1 MIPSLAD
8 ALWEPDTGERW
19 QTGAHAAWVTRDIVL
34 LVGAAVVY
42 LNWRLTASPTMGWY
56 SALLTAVSIHLLCF
70 DLLLLTAGPD
80 SAEFAPDQN
89 PDFLPL
95 VAAPALVVLAVRQTP
110 VPARLNPLALGAAIA
125 LLSGGVRMVQVDQVG
140 GLRTLQG
147 EHPWVVASGMVLLG
161 AAACVMMASARAVPV
176 RERIASIAAG
186 AVLVVSHAGAAVTPD
201 GRAHAAVATAG
212 VIGAMGIVV
221 SAVKLCSSA
230 ALTIQASSTL
240 LGDQV
245 VQAERRV
252 LRDAEVLHELRA
264 TVAGVNKASR
274 LLRRGDSLLP
284 KSHRVKLESMLEH
297 ELDRMERLLE
307 HRPETGGR
315 VVDLDD
321 LIDPLVTAQRA
332 LGFDVLWEP
341 TGHQVVGSADDLTE
355 AIHILLA
362 NAGRHAGDGTT
373 EVSVGREAGNG
384 VVIRVSDTG
393 PGISADVVELLFR
406 RGARSDSSPGEGIGL
421 HVARR
426 LVRDHGGDLLL
437 ERTERGGGST
447 FLMIIPDMGKES
459 AS

>member
-8 ALWEPDTGERW
+8 ALWEPDTAERW

-34 LVGAAVVY
+34 LLSAAVGY
-42 LNWRLTASPTMGWY
+42 LNWRLTASPTIGWY

-95 VAAPALVVLAVRQTP
+95 VAAPALVVLAVQQAPIPR
-110 VPARLNPLALGAAIA
+110 RLNPLALGAALA
-125 LLSGGVRMVQVDQVG
+125 LLSGSVRMIQVDQVG
-140 GLRTLQG
+140 GLRSLQA
-147 EHPWVVASGMVLLG
+147 EYPWAVAAGMVVLG
-161 AAACVMMASARAVPV
+161 GAACVMMANARAVPV

-186 AVLVVSHAGAAVTPD
+186 AVLVISHAGAAVTPD
-201 GRAHAAVATAG
+201 GRAHAAVAAAG
-212 VIGAMGIVV
+212 VIGAVGIAV
-221 SAVKLCSSA
+221 SSIKLCSSA
-230 ALTIQASSTL
+230 ATTIQASTTL

-284 KSHRVKLESMLEH
+284 NSHRVKLEAMLEH

-307 HRPETGGR
+307 HRPETGGQ
-315 VVDLDD
+315 VVELDD

-332 LGFDVLWEP
+332 LGFDVSWEP
-341 TGHQVVGSADDLTE
+341 TGHEVVGSPDDLTE

-362 NAGRHAGDGTT
+362 NAARHAGGGTI
-373 EVSVGREAGNG
+373 EVAVERQANSAI
-384 VVIRVSDTG
+384 VVRVSDAG
-393 PGISADVVELLFR
+393 PGISEDVVELLFQ
-406 RGARSDSSPGEGIGL
+406 RGAHSGSSPGEGIGL

-447 FLMIIPDMGKES
+447 FLMIIPDVGKES